1 MSVFDDVLILAGALR
16 AAQQLHAAQHKDDA
30 VVRDIVADA
39 ARSPPAQPSSA
50 LGSDAHNAGPK
61 GGWVE
66 PRSLGD
72 WQRQVGVREADRL
85 VDAQD
90 RRDRAAK
97 RGGGR

>member
-16 AAQQLHAAQHKDDA
+16 AAQQWHKEQHKDDA

-39 ARSPPAQPSSA
+39 GRSPPAQPSSA
-50 LGSDAHNAGPK
+50 LGQVPAVEVNRG

-66 PRSLGD
+66 PRSLDD
-72 WQRQVGVREADRL
+72 WQHQVGVRHADRL

-90 RRDRAAK
+90 RRDRAK
-97 RGGGR
+97 RGQG